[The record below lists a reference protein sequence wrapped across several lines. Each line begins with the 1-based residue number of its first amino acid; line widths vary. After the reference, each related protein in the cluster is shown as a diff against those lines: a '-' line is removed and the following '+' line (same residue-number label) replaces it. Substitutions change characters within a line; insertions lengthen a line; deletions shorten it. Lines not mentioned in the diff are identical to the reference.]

1 MELLRLATAGSVDD
15 GKSTLIG
22 RLLYDAKAL
31 MADEIESVGEDLSRL
46 TDGLRAE
53 REQGITIDVAWRHF
67 ATPRRRFI
75 LADCPGHAQYTR
87 NMVTGAS
94 TADLALILVDV
105 RNGLTEQSRRHA
117 TITRLLGVPHVV
129 VAVNKMDLVDFS
141 EEAFDTVVREFLEW
155 APDDAAFIPISALHG
170 DNVVEPSA
178 RTPWYGGEPL
188 LTHLESVPAAPPPAL
203 RPARLAV
210 QSVIRDGEDRWYAGS
225 LAAGVLRAGDEVVV
239 LPSGLRTRVA
249 EGGGEA
255 PHAVSIRLEDELD
268 VSRGD
273 VIAHADDPPETLR
286 ELSATLCWMGD
297 EPGRSGGRYLLKHM
311 TRTVRARLDEITHRL
326 DVVALTQE
334 PATELALNDIAQ
346 VHLRL
351 AEPIAAD
358 PYSVGRLTGAFILID
373 ESSNETVA
381 AGMID

>member
-1 MELLRLATAGSVDD
+1 MDLLRIATAGSVDD

-117 TITRLLGVPHVV
+117 SITRLLGVPHVV

-141 EEAFDTVVREFLEW
+141 EDAFDTIVREFLEW
-155 APDDAAFIPISALHG
+155 APHDAVFVPISALHG
-170 DNVVEPSA
+170 DNVVEPST

-188 LTHLESVPAAPPPAL
+188 LTHLETVPAALPPSS
-203 RPARLAV
+203 RSARLPV
-210 QSVIRDGEDRWYAGS
+210 QTVIRDGEDRWYAGN
-225 LAAGVLRAGDEVVV
+225 LASGVLRPGDEVVV
-239 LPSGLRTRVA
+239 LPSGRVTRVA

-255 PHAVSIRLEDELD
+255 PHAVTVRLEDELD

-273 VIAHADDPPETLR
+273 LIAHADAPPEVRR
-286 ELSATLCWMGD
+286 ELTATLCWMGD
-297 EPGRSGGRYLLKHM
+297 TPGRPGARYLLKHT
-311 TRTVRARLDEITHRL
+311 TRTVPARLEEIIDRL
-326 DVVALTQE
+326 DVLNLSRDPVAE
-334 PATELALNDIAQ
+334 FALNDIGR
-346 VHLRL
+346 VRLRL

-358 PYSVGRLTGAFILID
+358 IYAEERATGAFILID
-373 ESSNETVA
+373 ESTNDTVA
-381 AGMID
+381 AGMVD